1 MTEADSQTENQILNA
16 SLVKREQSE
25 AEFIPVEIVRDD
37 ERRVVFT
44 PSRWRIAVF
53 AVIGLLGL
61 IGVATA
67 GIFLVVIGLL
77 IAIPLMILRGIFA
90 PMFRR

>member
-1 MTEADSQTENQILNA
+1 MIEANSQTENQIINA
-16 SLVKREQSE
+16 NLMEREQGE
-25 AEFIPVEIVRDD
+25 AEFTPVEIVRDD

-53 AVIGLLGL
+53 AVIGILGL

>member
-1 MTEADSQTENQILNA
+1 MTKADVQTENQILNA
-16 SLVKREQSE
+16 SLVKSEQSQ
-25 AEFIPVEIVRDD
+25 AEFIPVEIVRDE

-44 PSRWRIAVF
+44 PSRWQMAVF
-53 AVIGLLGL
+53 AVIGILGF

>member
-1 MTEADSQTENQILNA
+1 MIEANSQTENQIINA
-16 SLVKREQSE
+16 NLMEREQGE

-53 AVIGLLGL
+53 AVIGILGL